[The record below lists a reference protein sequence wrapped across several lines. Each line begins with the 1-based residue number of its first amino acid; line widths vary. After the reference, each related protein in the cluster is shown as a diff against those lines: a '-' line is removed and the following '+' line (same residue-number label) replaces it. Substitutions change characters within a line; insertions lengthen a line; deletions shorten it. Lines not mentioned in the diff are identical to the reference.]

1 MIQTKKRIFIAG
13 VAIIALIMFTSAGFI
28 LGKIV
33 EGKIEL
39 KVDPD
44 LYKTTALPEIFSN
57 TIVQQVW
64 NIVES
69 EYVDKEKIDQKEI
82 FYNALRGFVAGLGDP
97 HSAFLDP
104 QTTKE
109 FDEAIAGSFEGIGAE
124 LAIKNGVAT
133 VVTPLPG
140 TPAEKA
146 GLKPGDK
153 ILSVDGESVVGL
165 PLEKVVRKIRGLAGT
180 NVVLLLMRGDE
191 EPFEVVITRATIEI
205 QSVKWAMRDDGLFY
219 LKMSGFNGDTSG
231 LLNKAAKEIKE
242 KKPAG
247 IILDLRNNPGGL
259 LETSIDV
266 ASFWIENKLILTE
279 KFGTGQQINYTST
292 KKALFKDYSTVVL
305 INEGSASASE
315 IVAGALQDY
324 KKAMIIGTNSF
335 GKGSVQALHKLTDG
349 SSVKVTVAKW
359 LTPGGR
365 SINDG
370 GIKPDIEVKLT
381 PEDVEKERD
390 AQLEKAA
397 EVLLKNKK

>member
-1 MIQTKKRIFIAG
+1 M
-13 VAIIALIMFTSAGFI
+13 
-28 LGKIV
+28 
-33 EGKIEL
+33 
-39 KVDPD
+39 
-44 LYKTTALPEIFSN
+44 
-57 TIVQQVW
+57 
-64 NIVES
+64 
-69 EYVDKEKIDQKEI
+69 
-82 FYNALRGFVAGLGDP
+82 
-97 HSAFLDP
+97 
-104 QTTKE
+104 
-109 FDEAIAGSFEGIGAE
+109 
-124 LAIKNGVAT
+124 
-133 VVTPLPG
+133 
-140 TPAEKA
+140 
-146 GLKPGDK
+146 
-153 ILSVDGESVVGL
+153 SVDGESVVGL